1 MNPTESAAP
10 QAALQQPLAQAQT
23 APQQPTDLNAP
34 SEQETPALSPEPAA
48 ANTPDP
54 EPNRTDPAPDPEAYA
69 DVKLPQDVAL
79 PEGALDELKNTAR
92 ELGLTSEQ
100 VQKLVDLEARYARTG
115 AQQSEEEKRQ
125 IVQRW
130 AEQTKAFYGPRC
142 GEAVAL
148 AVRAA
153 DAFGGP
159 ELREL
164 LQATGLGN
172 HPVIVRTFN
181 EIGKAISEDC
191 MPGGKP
197 SAPQDK
203 TFAEALYGKN
213 N

>member
-1 MNPTESAAP
+1 MNPTEPAVPQAALQETPAAP
-10 QAALQQPLAQAQT
+10 QAAPKNN
-23 APQQPTDLNAP
+23 LNAP
-34 SEQETPALSPEPAA
+34 SAQPTAAVNPKPEPHNNPA
-48 ANTPDP
+48 PDTQ
-54 EPNRTDPAPDPEAYA
+54 RTDPAPDPAAYA
-69 DVKLPQDVAL
+69 DVKW
-79 PEGALDELKNTAR
+79 PEDFPMPESAAEELKSTAR
-92 ELGLTSEQ
+92 EMGLTSEQ
-100 VQKLVDLEARYARTG
+100 VQKLVDLEARYARSG

-125 IVQRW
+125 IVERW
-130 AEQTKAFYGPRC
+130 ADQTKAFYGPRL
-142 GEAVAL
+142 GEAIAL

-181 EIGKAISEDC
+181 EIGKCISEDC
-191 MPGGKP
+191 LPGGKP
-197 SAPQDK
+197 AAPQDK